1 VFLKLRDIKGVLI
14 DMDGVL
20 VDSED
25 MGKRAFLAAIK
36 DYGVIA
42 KMEDFRDF
50 IGGGAEPVIRGVME
64 KNGGV
69 FVPEVITRAYDIYE
83 EYAQKELQAFAATNK
98 VIKTLYEKGYK
109 LGVCSSGNRRRVNIN
124 IKYGKIDTQFF
135 SAIISGEDVARKK
148 PYPDIYLKGA
158 KSLGLDPSACV
169 AVEDAING
177 IKAVHAAGMKSI
189 AVTTSFSERELKEH
203 NPEYI
208 INDIAEVLN
217 IL

>member
-1 VFLKLRDIKGVLI
+1 
-14 DMDGVL
+14 MDGVL

-109 LGVCSSGNRRRVNIN
+109 LGVCSSGNRRRVNI
-124 IKYGKIDTQFF
+124 
-135 SAIISGEDVARKK
+135 
-148 PYPDIYLKGA
+148 
-158 KSLGLDPSACV
+158 
-169 AVEDAING
+169 
-177 IKAVHAAGMKSI
+177 
-189 AVTTSFSERELKEH
+189 
-203 NPEYI
+203 
-208 INDIAEVLN
+208 
-217 IL
+217 

>member
-1 VFLKLRDIKGVLI
+1 LRDIKGVLL

-42 KMEDFRDF
+42 KMEDFHDF

-177 IKAVHAAGMKSI
+177 IKAAHAAGMKSI

>member
-1 VFLKLRDIKGVLI
+1 MRDIKGVLL

-42 KMEDFRDF
+42 KMEDFHDF

-177 IKAVHAAGMKSI
+177 IKAAHAAGMKSI

>member
-1 VFLKLRDIKGVLI
+1 MLKIKGILF

-42 KMEDFRDF
+42 RMEDFRDF
-50 IGGGAEPVIRGVME
+50 IGGGAEPVIRGIME
-64 KNGGV
+64 KHGGV
-69 FVPEVITRAYDIYE
+69 FVPEVITHAYDIYE
-83 EYAQKELQAFAATNK
+83 KYAQTELKAFAAANK
-98 VIKTLYEKGYK
+98 VLKTLHKKGYK
-109 LGVCSSGNRRRVNIN
+109 LGICSSGNRRRVNTN
-124 IKYGKIDTQFF
+124 LKYGKVDTRFF
-135 SAIISGEDVARKK
+135 GAIISGEDVARKK
-148 PYPDIYLKGA
+148 PYPDIYQKGA
-158 KSLGLDPSACV
+158 ASLGLEPSVCV

-177 IKAVHAAGMKSI
+177 IKAARAAGMKCI
-189 AVTTSFSERELKEH
+189 AITTSFKEEELKQY

>member
-1 VFLKLRDIKGVLI
+1 MRDIKGVLL

-98 VIKTLYEKGYK
+98 VIRILYEKGYK

-177 IKAVHAAGMKSI
+177 IKAAHAAGMKSI